1 MQVVACLPPILLSH
15 LRVVLARGHSVVPV
29 EDSPALWD
37 AVRHQPVDVAVLD
50 PRVPGISTVDIR
62 AISRQH
68 PSLPLVVYTTLGAT
82 TMSAVVELARH
93 GIEHIVLHRFDDA
106 PRRFLALLERLP
118 AYALGDRLLSRLG
131 TPLATL
137 PPATAQMLQALVRE
151 PTRFRDTRELAAG
164 AGVDR
169 RTLYRQCEAA
179 GLATPRMLLRGARL
193 LRAYA
198 YLRDPGVFIE
208 DVAVK
213 LGYSEPRRLSQ
224 HMQDAVG
231 LKPTELRRMLAPDDF
246 VALLASRLWLPRD

>member
-1 MQVVACLPPILLSH
+1 M
-15 LRVVLARGHSVVPV
+15 PV
-29 EDSPALWD
+29 EDSTALRN
-37 AVRHQPVDVAVLD
+37 ALRHQPVDVAVLD

-62 AISRQH
+62 AVSRAH

-82 TMSAVVELARH
+82 TMAAVVELARH

-118 AYALGDRLLSRLG
+118 AYALGDRLLARLE

-137 PPATAQMLQALVRE
+137 PPATAQTVEALVRE
-151 PTRFRDTRELAAG
+151 PTRFRCTREMAAG

-208 DVAVK
+208 DVALK
-213 LGYSEPRRLSQ
+213 LGYSEPRRLSR
-224 HMQDAVG
+224 HMQEAVG
-231 LKPTELRRMLAPDDF
+231 LKPSELRQTLTPDDF